1 MLRLIIYGKLK
12 KMMMSFANEK
22 LQRIDRNLIRGI
34 YMRKIKD
41 FKEDLNEKNVNLSL
55 YSRLTG

>member
-55 YSRLTG
+55 FSRLTG